1 MDDSRRWHYLQPC
14 RGQRQPSTIVCV
26 DTETYPDPHP
36 TVQGAELHRFRL
48 GAATADFLQNGH
60 VVCTRRIRFSR
71 VDEFWAFLDGCLRRG
86 KSTYVFAHG
95 LGFDLRVLNFFSYLE
110 SGEFQLDGANRPPCG
125 DSRVHRRP
133 TDTWRGLLVDAD
145 PPTIVIVRRNGV
157 TVRCVDTRNYYPSKL
172 ADLGRRVAL
181 AKMPMPDPQAL
192 DDVWFTYCE
201 RDTEIVRLTMLRH
214 LDLLRRHNLGS
225 FRLTAAA
232 QAWQAF
238 RNRLQPRSVLIHAH
252 REALALE
259 RAAYYGGL
267 NQAWYMGDVSRCS
280 DLATLPQ
287 PPPASLCGRKP
298 VGPVYELDVR
308 SFYPSILINHPVPV
322 RLIRWGHGTVDDIR
336 RQLEAGR
343 GCIAR
348 VKLDVCSQVFPV
360 VHNGRTVHA
369 EGTFTTVLGGCD
381 LMNALA
387 LDCVRSVSEVAVY
400 EMGYPLRDYC
410 EDVLQIRQAAEK
422 AGDMPC
428 AELAKLL
435 ANSAQGKF
443 GQRLPRWTD
452 RPDMTAP
459 VPWGCF
465 WRQELG
471 VDKLTLYRA
480 LGWHVQQ
487 ATEPGEAPDS
497 FPAVCAFITAWGRW
511 KLHSFRQVAGAF
523 HSLYCDT
530 DSIHVDQV
538 GYDRLQAAGLVEHGR
553 PGFLQIKRVAEDAT
567 YWGLKHYRVGDRLV
581 IGGVARASEYIGQGW
596 YRQMQFDRLRSSL
609 HRGPDG
615 KVMVRPVCKRV
626 NRSIPPGRV
635 TPEGWSVPGTLGGD
649 S

>member
-1 MDDSRRWHYLQPC
+1 
-14 RGQRQPSTIVCV
+14 
-26 DTETYPDPHP
+26 
-36 TVQGAELHRFRL
+36 
-48 GAATADFLQNGH
+48 
-60 VVCTRRIRFSR
+60 
-71 VDEFWAFLDGCLRRG
+71 
-86 KSTYVFAHG
+86 
-95 LGFDLRVLNFFSYLE
+95 
-110 SGEFQLDGANRPPCG
+110 
-125 DSRVHRRP
+125 
-133 TDTWRGLLVDAD
+133 
-145 PPTIVIVRRNGV
+145 
-157 TVRCVDTRNYYPSKL
+157 
-172 ADLGRRVAL
+172 
-181 AKMPMPDPQAL
+181 
-192 DDVWFTYCE
+192 
-201 RDTEIVRLTMLRH
+201 
-214 LDLLRRHNLGS
+214 
-225 FRLTAAA
+225 
-232 QAWQAF
+232 
-238 RNRLQPRSVLIHAH
+238 
-252 REALALE
+252 
-259 RAAYYGGL
+259 
-267 NQAWYMGDVSRCS
+267 
-280 DLATLPQ
+280 
-287 PPPASLCGRKP
+287 
-298 VGPVYELDVR
+298 VYELDVR

-410 EDVLQIRQAAEK
+410 EDMLQIRQAAEK

-443 GQRLPRWTD
+443 GQRLPR
-452 RPDMTAP
+452 
-459 VPWGCF
+459 C
-465 WRQELG
+465 
-471 VDKLTLYRA
+471 
-480 LGWHVQQ
+480 
-487 ATEPGEAPDS
+487 TEPGEAPDS

-635 TPEGWSVPGTLGGD
+635 TPEGWSIPVTPGGD